1 MAVVGLSL
9 TCAGAARAGGIEIE
23 GRAGSLTQS
32 FQQYRFAGKRV
43 VDWASFATVDGSVRY
58 WVPYL
63 YVGLTAG
70 FGGSVAES
78 FESGASAP
86 AAVDSFVRL
95 YTGALEIG
103 THLQAGAWTFR
114 PGLALGGHHAVIS
127 TGAVACA
134 PGGNPSRG
142 VTPCDETAA
151 AGTWFV
157 QPGISADR
165 LVSEHTYLGVRLGI
179 DIPVAGPVV
188 AFVIGFRTP
197 GQSESPPTP

>member
-1 MAVVGLSL
+1 MAVVAVSL
-9 TCAGAARAGGIEIE
+9 TSARAADAGGIEIE
-23 GRAGSLTQS
+23 GRAGSLTQN
-32 FQQYRFAGKRV
+32 FERYRFGGKRV
-43 VDWASFATVDGSVRY
+43 VDWASFATVDASVRY
-58 WVPYL
+58 WVPYF
-63 YVGLTAG
+63 YVGVTAG
-70 FGGSVAES
+70 FGASVAES
-78 FESGASAP
+78 FESGALAP
-86 AAVDSFVRL
+86 GSVDSFVRL
-95 YTGALEIG
+95 YTGGLEIG

-157 QPGISADR
+157 QPGVSIDR
-165 LVSEHTYLGVRLGI
+165 LVSEHTYLGVRLGL

-197 GQSESPPTP
+197 GRSEPPPAP